1 MKKIIAVF
9 LLVCGLVFSVSAEV
23 NNFPQLTGQVVDTA
37 GVLTPQTKALLQKM
51 LSVDKDN
58 QVVVAVVKNLNGQE
72 GRSYGLELARHW
84 RLGQKGKD
92 NGVLILLAVDDRYTG
107 IEVGYG
113 LEGILPDS
121 VTGRIIRE
129 QILPPLQQN
138 LNYNQAMLNG
148 AGAVMNIL
156 SGGELPEAEEDNLTA
171 EDLLS
176 LFFMLLML
184 YLYLSGK
191 GPRGGGISFNG
202 GSGRGGGGFFGGG
215 GSFGGGGAGRRF

>member
-9 LLVCGLVFSVSAEV
+9 LLVCGLAFSVSAEV
-23 NNFPQLTGQVVDTA
+23 NDFPQLTGQVVDTA

-113 LEGILPDS
+113 LEGVLPDS